1 MSLLILLLIIL
12 ALCYL
17 NSNDFRKRLYTNRS
31 KFRGKITRHKI
42 KIICAIDQLIK
53 IF

>member
-1 MSLLILLLIIL
+1 MPLLMLLLIML
-12 ALCYL
+12 ALRYL

-31 KFRGKITRHKI
+31 KFQGNITRYKI
-42 KIICAIDQLIK
+42 KIIYAIDQLIK